1 MTTDTGNDLF
11 ATIHAN
17 NLEGVRLLIEAE
29 PGLLTAVSPTG
40 LSPVLFATY
49 YGRPE
54 IMRLLIGAG
63 APLSVFEAAATGEL
77 APLLAHLNR
86 QPDLVNADSPD
97 GFSPLGLAAF
107 FGREEVAAELLARG
121 ADVNRPST
129 NAMRVQPLHSAAA
142 GNHAALARRLL
153 AAGADVNAVQ
163 HGGFTPLMSASQN
176 GNAALVEA
184 LLAAGAD
191 PGATT
196 DDGRDAAALAR
207 EEGHAAVLEILS
219 GADHDAEGSRNAPP
233 SPARDTGA

>member
-1 MTTDTGNDLF
+1 MTTGAASDLF
-11 ATIHAN
+11 AAIHAN
-17 NLEGVRLLIEAE
+17 NLEGVRLLITADA
-29 PGLLTAVSPTG
+29 GLLTALSPTG

-54 IMRLLIGAG
+54 IMHLLIGAG

-77 APLLAHLNR
+77 APLLAQLDAD
-86 QPDLVNADSPD
+86 PDLVNAVSPD

-121 ADVNRPST
+121 AAVNRPST

-142 GNHAALARRLL
+142 GDHTALALRLL
-153 AAGADVNAVQ
+153 AAGADVNAAQ
-163 HGGFTPLMSASQN
+163 HGGVTPLMSAAQN
-176 GNAALVEA
+176 GNPALMEA

-191 PGATT
+191 PAARTE
-196 DDGRDAAALAR
+196 DGQDAAALAR
-207 EEGHAAVLEILS
+207 EEGHAAVVAILS
-219 GADHDAEGSRNAPP
+219 GKAHEAEGTRNAPP

>member
-1 MTTDTGNDLF
+1 MTTDAATDLF
-11 ATIHAN
+11 AAIHAN
-17 NLEGVRLLIEAE
+17 NLEGVRLLITAE

-54 IMRLLIGAG
+54 IMRLLVQSG

-77 APLLAHLNR
+77 APLLAHLEA
-86 QPDLVNADSPD
+86 QPDLVNAVSPD

-107 FGREEVAAELLARG
+107 FGREEVTAELLARG
-121 ADVNRPST
+121 ADVNWPST

-142 GNHAALARRLL
+142 GNHTALALRLL
-153 AAGADVNAVQ
+153 AAGADVNAAQ
-163 HGGFTPLMSASQN
+163 HGGFTPLMSAAQN

-191 PGATT
+191 RTATT
-196 DDGRDAAALAR
+196 EDGRDAAALAR
-207 EEGHAAVLEILS
+207 EEGHAAILAILS
-219 GADHDAEGSRNAPP
+219 GARHDAEGTRNAPP
-233 SPARDTGA
+233 PPARETGA